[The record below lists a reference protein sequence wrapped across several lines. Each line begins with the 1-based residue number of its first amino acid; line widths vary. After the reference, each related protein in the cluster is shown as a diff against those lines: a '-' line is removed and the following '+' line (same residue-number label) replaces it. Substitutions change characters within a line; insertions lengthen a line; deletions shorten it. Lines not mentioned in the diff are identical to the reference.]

1 MQSSVMTYP
10 DDAVPEARFNYDV
23 SPMSVIVK
31 KTGRRYVTFQSLSM
45 RDNTLIKAMWG
56 EAIVPPGSPRR
67 ILNRDLLVCSCRWY
81 EFVTSVCGIIGG
93 TYQVMGLIDSALYRV
108 TKGGK
113 GL

>member
-1 MQSSVMTYP
+1 MKRFGAKPSSLF
-10 DDAVPEARFNYDV
+10 PE
-23 SPMSVIVK
+23 K
-31 KTGRRYVTFQSLSM
+31 
-45 RDNTLIKAMWG
+45 DNDRNT
-56 EAIVPPGSPRR
+56 V
-67 ILNRDLLVCSCRWY
+67 LVCSCRWY